1 MISTKRH
8 AAMTDR
14 RRVLSGLGLLTALG
28 ASVIAVPVRAEARAE
43 TRRTIMRHRERIE
56 ALIAAM
62 TIEEKAGQLNLL
74 ADPFRWMPMA
84 VNPLDGTGDPARVTA
99 LIREGKV
106 GSLFN
111 GIGAKAGREIQR
123 VAVEESRLK
132 IPLLFAA
139 DVIHGLSLIH
149 I

>member
-1 MISTKRH
+1 
-8 AAMTDR
+8 
-14 RRVLSGLGLLTALG
+14 
-28 ASVIAVPVRAEARAE
+28 
-43 TRRTIMRHRERIE
+43 MRHRERIE

-123 VAVEESRLK
+123 VAVEE
-132 IPLLFAA
+132 
-139 DVIHGLSLIH
+139 LSLIH